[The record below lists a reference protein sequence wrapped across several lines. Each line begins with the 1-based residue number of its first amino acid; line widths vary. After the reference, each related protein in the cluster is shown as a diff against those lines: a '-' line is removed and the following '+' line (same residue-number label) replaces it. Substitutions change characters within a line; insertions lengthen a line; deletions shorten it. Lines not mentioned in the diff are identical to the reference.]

1 MRKYLIMLLIVLL
14 LVAGY
19 FMMFEGVNVLGIQVL
34 SIFQLKDKN
43 NVLDSELQNVSV
55 LTSVNQ
61 PAAMSELTES
71 AKQLKI
77 AKEEYND
84 KILYSS
90 TESILAASQ
99 SRPYTTEYLWIRLGN
114 HARENSINL
123 KYELKQAASGVSG
136 QYDIAFTVTGSYV
149 SISEFISSL
158 ENDSSL
164 NFKIENFKLLPNEGS
179 TDVLLATFNVN
190 EISVNVDK

>member
-136 QYDIAFTVTGSYV
+136 QYRCIACY
-149 SISEFISSL
+149 I
-158 ENDSSL
+158 
-164 NFKIENFKLLPNEGS
+164 
-179 TDVLLATFNVN
+179 
-190 EISVNVDK
+190 